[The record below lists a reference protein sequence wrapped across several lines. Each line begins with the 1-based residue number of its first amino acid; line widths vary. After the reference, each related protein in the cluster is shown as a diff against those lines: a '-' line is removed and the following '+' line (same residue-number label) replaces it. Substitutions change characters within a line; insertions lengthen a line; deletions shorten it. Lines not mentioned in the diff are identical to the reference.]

1 MSDVAIAEPAVRT
14 APFVKGPEQASRL
27 DEFLSALNVG
37 DDYTWAWTNYERTI
51 RALSEHFDLK
61 DVIEIGGGRNPTFAP
76 DQYLERGGSYTI
88 NDIEQGELDAAPDGY
103 EHLLFDVSAKDGP
116 INEQAYDLAFSCMVF
131 EHVRDGAQAWR
142 NVHRMLKPGGVAV
155 AFIPTLYALP
165 YIANLA
171 LPEWV
176 SQAIVKALF
185 PNRTDEESPKFPAH
199 YSHCFAM
206 ESKLSPVL
214 RNAGFAEWRVV
225 PFYGHDYFEKLP
237 LVRSADNALS
247 SLAKRRNWTALAA
260 YAYIIARKSPE

>member
-1 MSDVAIAEPAVRT
+1 MSDVAIADPEVRT
-14 APFVKGPEQASRL
+14 AAFLKDSEQASRL
-27 DEFLSALNVG
+27 DEFLRTLNV
-37 DDYTWAWTNYERTI
+37 DHDHTWAWANYERTI
-51 RALSEHFDLK
+51 RSLSEHFNLK
-61 DVIEIGGGRNPTFAP
+61 DVIEIGGGRNPTFTP
-76 DQYLERGGSYTI
+76 DQYLEQGGSYTI
-88 NDIEQGELDAAPDGY
+88 NDIEQSELDAAPPGY
-103 EHLLFDVSAKDGP
+103 KQLLFDVSAKDGP

-131 EHVRDGAQAWR
+131 EHVRDGAQAWH
-142 NVHRMLKPGGVAV
+142 NVHRMLKPGGMAV

-176 SQAIVKALF
+176 SRAIVKALF
-185 PNRTDEESPKFPAH
+185 PNRTDESNPKFPAY

-237 LVRSADNALS
+237 IVRSADKALS
-247 SLAKRRNWTALAA
+247 LIAKRRNWTALAA
-260 YAYIIARKSPE
+260 YSYIIACKSPD